1 MLMEVIKKCTAEV
14 SPAIPQMT
22 SGGIVTP
29 YKDIVFLIEVV
40 LRPTMANYLN
50 FLFLFS
56 RFQQAFPV
64 QAGRTGPD
72 KNGKDKRAQDEKQ
85 IASGANWQSLYYVSV
100 WDLVS
105 MKIVRFIS
113 CSDSLES
120 PPLQSFVRV
129 LGGCG
134 PSLWHLA
141 ISLPAHYPAHYSASG

>member
-1 MLMEVIKKCTAEV
+1 MEVIKKCTAEV

-85 IASGANWQSLYYVSV
+85 IASGAN
-100 WDLVS
+100 
-105 MKIVRFIS
+105 
-113 CSDSLES
+113 
-120 PPLQSFVRV
+120 
-129 LGGCG
+129 
-134 PSLWHLA
+134 
-141 ISLPAHYPAHYSASG
+141 